1 MVNVD
6 YRKSQFLAPKHSLID
21 PFSAFLARKMVKKT
35 RLTSDQ
41 ADGLKGSG
49 LSPYVRF
56 RKNQRRQ
63 EGMGFGPSTYSQGN
77 AARSKDSFRI
87 TLEA

>member
-35 RLTSDQ
+35 RPFISRRRTFAKIELPARARLASLIVCL
-41 ADGLKGSG
+41 LKKAPGEVAGGISC
-49 LSPYVRF
+49 L
-56 RKNQRRQ
+56 
-63 EGMGFGPSTYSQGN
+63 
-77 AARSKDSFRI
+77 
-87 TLEA
+87 